1 MRALL
6 LVLALLVA
14 AAGEA
19 SAVERVTSFR
29 SEVTIGAASVLTVKE
44 TIAIVAEGNE
54 IKRGI
59 NRDFPTKYE
68 DRNRLSYIVG
78 FEVLSV
84 RRDGHDEPYTL
95 LPLANGKRIR
105 IGSAA

>member
-19 SAVERVTSFR
+19 SALERVTSFT
-29 SEVTIGAASVLTVKE
+29 SDVTIGADSALIVKE
-44 TIAIVAEGNE
+44 TIAIVSEGDE

-59 NRDFPTKYE
+59 NRDFPTRYE
-68 DRNRLSYIVG
+68 DPNHLNYVVG

-84 RRDGHDEPYTL
+84 NRHL
-95 LPLANGKRIR
+95 
-105 IGSAA
+105 SQ